1 MSRWIFTARL
11 TPGVCACVLRGTDR
25 SPHAR
30 VCVCVCSS
38 VLSSCLLISGAHLC
52 VCVIVNVNS
61 TMVKTGR
68 LKEEVRKQGHSK
80 SKEATRGKTKENC
93 NAFMKFHPAIIALTT
108 RSGQHIFCKYFQ
120 QLLDLC

>member
-30 VCVCVCSS
+30 MCVCSS
-38 VLSSCLLISGAHLC
+38 VLSSCLLCSGAHVC

-61 TMVKTGR
+61 TMGKNGEI
-68 LKEEVRKQGHSK
+68 K
-80 SKEATRGKTKENC
+80 RGSEK
-93 NAFMKFHPAIIALTT
+93 AGA
-108 RSGQHIFCKYFQ
+108 
-120 QLLDLC
+120 